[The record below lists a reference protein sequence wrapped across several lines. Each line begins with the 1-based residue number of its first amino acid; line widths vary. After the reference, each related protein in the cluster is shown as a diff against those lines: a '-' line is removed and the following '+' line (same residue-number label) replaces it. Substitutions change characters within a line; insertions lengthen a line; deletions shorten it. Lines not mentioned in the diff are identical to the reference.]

1 MTIDL
6 CNVGV
11 RGRGRPR
18 LDDITIQF
26 APAMTYGLVGPNGAG
41 KTSLMAA
48 VAGLVRPSTGTISVA
63 GGQSV
68 VIGAV
73 LAENGLHPGRTV
85 RETLRLRAA
94 YVGAPR
100 SDVAAALQSSGLE
113 RVARRRVGALSL
125 GMKMRLGIAVAL
137 LGDPVVVLL
146 DEPMNGLDPNGIVWV
161 RETVRR
167 LRARGAVVVISSHL
181 LSELESMIDVAVVM
195 SSGRIACVQSMNLQA
210 SSGCIIEVSDTTR
223 MIDALTASG
232 ETAERRGDRILAGC
246 AVAEGVRLAVRHDID
261 VRSIVPA
268 SVDLEMLYA
277 EASAGEHIAEVGR

>member
-1 MTIDL
+1 MQL
-6 CNVGV
+6 
-11 RGRGRPR
+11 
-18 LDDITIQF
+18 
-26 APAMTYGLVGPNGAG
+26 APATTYGLVGPNGAG

-48 VAGLVRPSTGTISVA
+48 IAGLVRPSTGTISVA
-63 GGQSV
+63 GGQAV

-73 LAENGLHPGRTV
+73 LAESGLHPGRTV

-94 YVGAPR
+94 YVGAQR
-100 SDVAAALQSSGLE
+100 REVTAALQSSGLE

-125 GMKMRLGIAVAL
+125 GMTMRLGIAAAL

-181 LSELESMIDVAVVM
+181 LTELESMIDVAIVM
-195 SSGRIACVQSMNLQA
+195 SGGRIARVQPMNHQA
-210 SSGCIIEVSDTTR
+210 QRGCTIEVSDTTG
-223 MIDALTASG
+223 MIEALNAVG
-232 ETAERRGDRILAGC
+232 KTAERRGDRILAGC
-246 AVAEGVRLAVRHDID
+246 SVAEGARLAVHHDIEL
-261 VRSIVPA
+261 RSIVPT

-277 EASAGEHIAEVGR
+277 EASEGEHIAEVRR